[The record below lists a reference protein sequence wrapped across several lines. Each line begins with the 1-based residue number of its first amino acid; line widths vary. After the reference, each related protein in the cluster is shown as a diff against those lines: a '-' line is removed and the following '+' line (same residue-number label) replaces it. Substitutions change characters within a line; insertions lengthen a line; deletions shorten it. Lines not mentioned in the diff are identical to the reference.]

1 MRKKVICKGMMTA
14 MLSLSLIAGM
24 LPAVMTESVAYGQE
38 EVEGATVASGEGWTL
53 DSNGLLTISFDEGAK
68 TISGWWGYVKQICN
82 AKGSISEDIPT
93 VFRI

>member
-38 EVEGATVASGEGWTL
+38 EVEEGGG
-53 DSNGLLTISFDEGAK
+53 DSSF
-68 TISGWWGYVKQICN
+68 
-82 AKGSISEDIPT
+82 
-93 VFRI
+93 R